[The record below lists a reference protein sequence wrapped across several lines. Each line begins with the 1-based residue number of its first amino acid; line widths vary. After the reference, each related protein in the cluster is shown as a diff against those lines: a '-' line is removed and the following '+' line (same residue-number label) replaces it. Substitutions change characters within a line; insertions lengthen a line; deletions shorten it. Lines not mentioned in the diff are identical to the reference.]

1 MIMEETA
8 STPGASTF
16 CQRMTHNFAQDSVF
30 NKVCIEKMGLAALAR
45 RRLHS
50 KEQRWNELRDHFT
63 FPELDR
69 LAVTNYLIDRGRFVV
84 RQWK

>member
-8 STPGASTF
+8 STTGASTF

-30 NKVCIEKMGLAALAR
+30 NKVCIEKMGLAR
-45 RRLHS
+45 RLLHS
-50 KEQRWNELRDHFT
+50 KEQRWNELRDRFS

-69 LAVTNYLIDRGRFVV
+69 LVVTNYLIRRGWLVV
-84 RQWK
+84 RQLK